1 LSVAGTKVL
10 RDLWS
15 DKGRSLLIVA
25 AIAIGVSAFGLM
37 IGGSV
42 VLEDNLKDVYEAT
55 DPAHAILALGPFDE
69 GLVADVRGLPYVQ
82 DAQARRLT
90 QARLETASG
99 RWLSLDLATVPDPA
113 ALTIARLSPNL
124 PLPPDSILFEESAQT
139 VADLGDSVTIQMLN
153 GDERA
158 LRVAGYTNDLSS
170 LPAGISLIV
179 NGYISP
185 ETAAALGLPADYNR
199 LYVRFNGGSARP
211 ELERDLTELTNYLE
225 GRGVRV
231 FSGRLP
237 QPGKYVLG
245 DNMTSVLFILQALG
259 LLTLVLSALL
269 VTSVMSAVIAQQIP
283 QIGIFKSLG
292 APLSQTLRM
301 YFQEVLAFG
310 LAALALAVPLGAL
323 GAYFVAGGVAATLN
337 FHVPHFYLPGST
349 VLLQAAGAL
358 LVPLLASAVPIL
370 AGARLTVLEAIST
383 YNPGASKRLG
393 PLGRAVTSLPGPVK
407 ISLRNAFRRKG
418 RLALAFAALTLAG
431 AMFIAV
437 LGIRRSLGEA
447 VRDIQGSMN
456 YDAGVNFDR
465 PYPAAQIEDE
475 ALKVRGI
482 TAAETWLL
490 ADGRIVHSD
499 DWLSGSVLIQGV
511 PADTVMARP
520 GVVTGR
526 WLRPGDEYALFVN
539 SDFMALAPDLRVGSK
554 VNLRVNG
561 AVSEWTIVGVSA
573 RSIVPA
579 VYAHYDDVAAVTG
592 LGGLANRLVVSSES
606 SAPDY
611 QARVSSDLT
620 EALDLAGLGATA
632 ADTTTESRQAAAS
645 QLDSIIILLL
655 SMVAL
660 VAVVGGLGLAITMGL
675 NVLERTREIGVL
687 RSLGAGNGEVR
698 RLVIV
703 EGLLIGL
710 LTWAA
715 AAPLS
720 VPLAIYLGDSLGN
733 SLLSRPLDYAFS
745 VPGALLWLGLVIVI
759 SVIASALPAGNAAR
773 LTIRTALAYE

>member
-1 LSVAGTKVL
+1 
-10 RDLWS
+10 
-15 DKGRSLLIVA
+15 
-25 AIAIGVSAFGLM
+25 
-37 IGGSV
+37 
-42 VLEDNLKDVYEAT
+42 
-55 DPAHAILALGPFDE
+55 
-69 GLVADVRGLPYVQ
+69 
-82 DAQARRLT
+82 
-90 QARLETASG
+90 
-99 RWLSLDLATVPDPA
+99 
-113 ALTIARLSPNL
+113 
-124 PLPPDSILFEESAQT
+124 
-139 VADLGDSVTIQMLN
+139 
-153 GDERA
+153 
-158 LRVAGYTNDLSS
+158 VAGYTNDLSI
-170 LPAGISLIV
+170 LPAGISLVV
-179 NGYISP
+179 NGYVSP
-185 ETAAALGLPADYNR
+185 ETAAGLGLPADYNR
-199 LYVRFNGGSARP
+199 LYVRFSGASARP
-211 ELERDLTELTNYLE
+211 ALERDLTALTVYLE

-231 FSGRLP
+231 FSARLP
-237 QPGKYVLG
+237 QPGKYVLA

-269 VTSVMSAVIAQQIP
+269 VTSVMSAVIAQQVP

-310 LAALALAVPLGAL
+310 LAALALALPLGAL

-349 VLLQAAGAL
+349 ALLQAAGAL

-370 AGARLTVLEAIST
+370 AGARLTVLQAIST

-393 PLGRAVTSLPGPVK
+393 PLGRAVTSMPGPVK
-407 ISLRNAFRRKG
+407 MALRNAFRRKG

-456 YDAGVNFDR
+456 YDAGVNFNR
-465 PYPAAQIEDE
+465 PYPAAQIRDE
-475 ALKVRGI
+475 ALKVQGV

-490 ADGRIVHSD
+490 ADGRIIFTSAEGAATSGGMPMGSGSR
-499 DWLSGSVLIQGV
+499 LSGSVLIQGV
-511 PADTVMARP
+511 PADTTMARP
-520 GVVTGR
+520 GVVSGR

-539 SDFMALAPDLRVGSK
+539 SDFMALAPELRVGSRL
-554 VNLRVNG
+554 NLRING
-561 AVSEWTIVGVSA
+561 AEHEWTIVGVSA
-573 RSIVPA
+573 RSILPA
-579 VYAHYDDVAAVTG
+579 AYAHYEDVAAVTG
-592 LGGLANRLVVSSES
+592 LSDLANRLVVSTES
-606 SAPDY
+606 SDPAY

-620 EALDLAGLGATA
+620 RALDLAGLGVTA

-655 SMVAL
+655 SMVVL

-720 VPLAIYLGDSLGN
+720 VPLAVYLGDSLGN

-745 VPGALLWLGLVIVI
+745 VPGAALWLVLVIVI